1 MLCRNKTKLLPKSFP
16 GVYQLKCTCNS
27 AYFGETKKKIW
38 TRDTEHQQ
46 DRFKGKWDYSGATQ
60 HSLVFHG
67 QFNWIHIKTIASE
80 RQRDRERETD
90 RETERQSERGREG
103 EREEGEERERDRER
117 QRDRDRDRDR
127 ETERETDR
135 DYRNRKI
142 REALEIKKAKY
153 NKKIK
158 ILNRDEGNLV
168 KTKTWTPL
176 LANISEM

>member
-1 MLCRNKTKLLPKSFP
+1 MLCRNKTKLLPISFP

-60 HSLVFHG
+60 HSLIFHG
-67 QFNWIHIKTIASE
+67 QFNWIHIKTIARE
-80 RQRDRERETD
+80 RQRDREREGE
-90 RETERQSERGREG
+90 RERGKRERRESETERDKEIET
-103 EREEGEERERDRER
+103 ETEKER
-117 QRDRDRDRDR
+117 Q
-127 ETERETDR
+127 RETDR

-158 ILNRDEGNLV
+158 ILNGDEGNLV

>member
-1 MLCRNKTKLLPKSFP
+1 MLCRNKTKLLPISFP

-80 RQRDRERETD
+80 RQRDRERD
-90 RETERQSERGREG
+90 RQRDWETERERERGREG
-103 EREEGEERERDRER
+103 RGRGERAR
-117 QRDRDRDRDR
+117 QR
-127 ETERETDR
+127 ETKR
-135 DYRNRKI
+135 
-142 REALEIKKAKY
+142 
-153 NKKIK
+153 
-158 ILNRDEGNLV
+158 
-168 KTKTWTPL
+168 
-176 LANISEM
+176 